1 MLDSRRILAD
11 LQHQAD
17 LAARQI
23 EGSGAVDMAK
33 KTASELRERLKTDP
47 QAQAVAAGA
56 GGLLLLGLL
65 GSTGGRRFIGDIAQ
79 TGAIA
84 ALGALAY
91 KTWMGRRG
99 IKVDEKTVI
108 RDAQASGFPTDPSS
122 EPDFALAV
130 VRTMLAAAYADGVI
144 DAHEQRIIDGARMKA
159 EITEDERQMLAGEA
173 PEEETL
179 RLIAAAAKTPH
190 HARELYAAAVI
201 SAGELN
207 DRESAFLTKL
217 GARLGLSADDI
228 KAIRDGA
235 TSLA

>member
-1 MLDSRRILAD
+1 MFDARTILAD

-23 EGSGAVDMAK
+23 EDSGAVDKAK
-33 KTASELRERLKTDP
+33 KAAGELRERLKTDP

-65 GSTGGRRFIGDIAQ
+65 GSKGGRRLVGDIAQ
-79 TGAIA
+79 TGAVA

-91 KTWMGRRG
+91 KTWMERHGRK
-99 IKVDEKTVI
+99 IDEKTII
-108 RDAQASGFPTDPSS
+108 RDAQASGFPIDPASD
-122 EPDFALAV
+122 PDFALAV

-144 DAHEQRIIDGARMKA
+144 DAHEQRIIEGAKA
-159 EITEDERQMLAGEA
+159 KAQITEDERRMLAGEI

-179 RLIAAAAKTPH
+179 RLIASAAKTPH
-190 HARELYAAAVI
+190 HASELYAAAVI

-207 DRESAFLTKL
+207 DRESAFLKKL
-217 GARLGLSADDI
+217 GARLGLTPDETSTLRA
-228 KAIRDGA
+228 GA
-235 TSLA
+235 LE